1 MDIEID
7 SRIVVEK
14 SSSNPVEGDGVP
26 FSVDV
31 KVSEVVTSSSET
43 NSVVIEA
50 GNTVVFVSGDIIV
63 VVDVLVL
70 GEARIENNSSKNEN
84 SVSVVVISVWD

>member
-7 SRIVVEK
+7 SRIVVVK
-14 SSSNPVEGDGVP
+14 SSSNPVEG

-84 SVSVVVISVWD
+84 SVLVVVISVGD

>member
-7 SRIVVEK
+7 SRIVGVE
-14 SSSNPVEGDGVP
+14 SSSNPVEG

-31 KVSEVVTSSSET
+31 KVSEVVRSSSET
-43 NSVVIEA
+43 NSVVIGA